1 MPARLD
7 GVGFELRSINPG
19 SCSFLS
25 KGWFVNRI
33 QAMKNAP
40 LILGCLLGAVLVGVG
55 LLFFGVRG
63 ASVVAPPPVLPP
75 IASAPAT
82 VTVAPEAI
90 ASTNLRTFFVR
101 GVVKEL
107 KSDGKTLVVDH
118 EEIPNYMAKMTMP
131 FKVKDTNQ
139 LAGVGTNDQ
148 IHFRLTVAEY
158 ESWVDQVTK
167 TGQAPAPGA
176 DTKRRDFR
184 LVRNVEVLKEG
195 DALPSYPLTN
205 QLGKAINTAQFK
217 GQALAITFIF
227 TRCPLPDFCPR
238 MSLRFAEA
246 DKRLRALPDGPKNY
260 HLLSLSFD
268 VEYDTP
274 VVLQNY
280 ANIVKAQ
287 HGSDLTNWDFA
298 TGALIEID
306 DITERFG
313 LTFSREPGTVP
324 FNHNMRT
331 VVVDAAGKVQKIFI
345 GNEWKAEALVG
356 EMVKA
361 AQAK

>member
-1 MPARLD
+1 
-7 GVGFELRSINPG
+7 
-19 SCSFLS
+19 
-25 KGWFVNRI
+25 
-33 QAMKNAP
+33 MKNAP
-40 LILGCLLGAVLVGVG
+40 LFVGCLLGALLVGAG
-55 LLFFGVRG
+55 MLFFMRS
-63 ASVVAPPPVLPP
+63 ASVVVGPTISSPPP
-75 IASAPAT
+75 I
-82 VTVAPEAI
+82 TVAVPAVPLPVV
-90 ASTNLRTFFVR
+90 ASTNLQTFFVR

-131 FKVKDTNQ
+131 FRVKDTNQ
-139 LAGVGTNDQ
+139 LAGLGTNDQ
-148 IHFRLTVAEY
+148 IHFRLNVAEY

-167 TGQAPAPGA
+167 TGQAPAPTA
-176 DTKRRDFR
+176 DLKRRDFR

-205 QLGKAINTAQFK
+205 QLGQAINTAQFK

-280 ANIVKAQ
+280 ASRVKAQ
-287 HGSDLTNWDFA
+287 HEAELSKWDFA

-313 LTFSREPGTVP
+313 MTFAREPGTVP
-324 FNHNMRT
+324 FNHNLRT
-331 VVVDAAGKVQKIFI
+331 VVIDAAGKVQKIFI
-345 GNEWKAEALVG
+345 GNDWKTEALVS

-361 AQAK
+361 AQVK

>member
-1 MPARLD
+1 M
-7 GVGFELRSINPG
+7 
-19 SCSFLS
+19 
-25 KGWFVNRI
+25 

-40 LILGCLLGAVLVGVG
+40 LILGCLLGALLVGVG
-55 LLFFGVRG
+55 LLIGLT
-63 ASVVAPPPVLPP
+63 ASSGTRPRLAPPP
-75 IASAPAT
+75 I
-82 VTVAPEAI
+82 TVAVPAVPPPAV

-107 KSDGKTLVVDH
+107 KPDGKTVVVDH

-139 LAGVGTNDQ
+139 LAGLGTNDQ
-148 IHFRLTVAEY
+148 IHFRFNVAEY

-167 TGQAPAPGA
+167 TGKATAVA

-205 QLGKAINTAQFK
+205 HLGQAINTAQFK

-227 TRCPLPDFCPR
+227 TRCPVPDFCPR

-246 DKRLRALPDGPKNY
+246 TRQLKALPNAPAN
-260 HLLSLSFD
+260 HHFLSISFD
-268 VEYDTP
+268 VEYDSP
-274 VVLQNY
+274 LVLQNY
-280 ANIVKAQ
+280 ANSMKAQ
-287 HGSDLTNWDFA
+287 RELDLSKWDFA

-313 LTFSREPGTVP
+313 LTFAREPGTVP
-324 FNHNMRT
+324 FNHNLRT
-331 VVVDAAGKVQKIFI
+331 VVIDAAGKVQKIFI
-345 GNEWKAEALVG
+345 GNDWKAEALVG

-361 AQAK
+361 AQVKP